1 MKLMKSGKSS
11 GWHAAFPPSGL
22 TCPFANPEIE
32 PYQAAAKA
40 SIRLLGLDM
49 PIEEQILQA
58 VYDTSLDAI
67 IVIDQKGLMRSYNK
81 IAEKLFHYSAEEVL
95 GQNIKVLM
103 PPYFAEQHDGY
114 IERYLRTGEKR
125 IIGIGRVVTGQK
137 KDGSTF
143 PLELS
148 IGEARIGTER
158 LFAGFIRDLSERQ
171 QMEQRVHELQEE
183 LVHASRLA
191 SLGEIT
197 SMVAHEVNQPL
208 SASGTYLE
216 VARELL
222 VSEREDRLAG
232 GLKAIEQAAA
242 QIRRVGDTVRRIRE
256 FARKKT
262 PDLAFED
269 INRIIEEANAIAT
282 VGTKAK
288 NIRTIF
294 DLSALHPKTKVD
306 RIQIQQVVM
315 NLVRN
320 AMDALTDHD
329 RRELVLQSRIN
340 EADEIEISVMDSGPG
355 IAETVVKRLF
365 TPFMTTKKDGTGLG
379 LAICRSIVEAHG
391 GRLWHEKSPLGGA
404 AFKFTLPANTGSDVK
419 PHANI

>member
-1 MKLMKSGKSS
+1 
-11 GWHAAFPPSGL
+11 
-22 TCPFANPEIE
+22 
-32 PYQAAAKA
+32 
-40 SIRLLGLDM
+40 M

-81 IAEKLFHYSAEEVL
+81 IAKKLFHYSPNEVL
-95 GQNIKVLM
+95 GRNIKMLM
-103 PPYFAEQHDGY
+103 PPYFAEKHDGY
-114 IERYLRTGEKR
+114 LERYLRTGERR

-143 PLELS
+143 PLELA
-148 IGEARIGTER
+148 IGEARIGEER
-158 LFAGFIRDLSERQ
+158 LFAGFIRDLTERQ
-171 QMEQRVHELQEE
+171 QIEQRVHELQEE

-216 VARELL
+216 VARE
-222 VSEREDRLAG
+222 REDRVAG

-242 QIRRVGDTVRRIRE
+242 QIRRVGETVRRIRE

-269 INRIIEEANAIAT
+269 INRIIEEANAIAA

-294 DLSALHPKTKVD
+294 DLSTLHPKTRVD

-320 AMDALTDHD
+320 AMDAMTGHD
-329 RRELVLQSRIN
+329 RRELVLQSRID
-340 EADEIEISVMDSGPG
+340 ETGEIEIGVMDSGPG
-355 IAETVVKRLF
+355 IPDTVAKRLF
-365 TPFMTTKKDGTGLG
+365 TPFMTTKRDGTGLG

-404 AFKFTLPANTGSDVK
+404 AFKFTLPVNTGIDVS
-419 PHANI
+419 PHARI

>member
-1 MKLMKSGKSS
+1 
-11 GWHAAFPPSGL
+11 
-22 TCPFANPEIE
+22 
-32 PYQAAAKA
+32 
-40 SIRLLGLDM
+40 M

-81 IAEKLFHYSAEEVL
+81 IAEKLFYYSTKEVL
-95 GQNIKVLM
+95 GQNIKMLM
-103 PPYFAEQHDGY
+103 PPYCAEQHDGY
-114 IERYLRTGEKR
+114 LERYLRTGEKR

-148 IGEARIGTER
+148 IGEARIGDER

-222 VSEREDRLAG
+222 SSQREDRQAG

-262 PDLAFED
+262 PDLEFED
-269 INRIIEEANAIAT
+269 INRIIEEANAIAA

-294 DLSALHPKTKVD
+294 DLSAQHPKTRVD
-306 RIQIQQVVM
+306 RIQIQQVIM

-320 AMDALTDHD
+320 AMDAMTDFD

-340 EADEIEISVMDSGPG
+340 EAGEIEISVLDSGPG

-365 TPFMTTKKDGTGLG
+365 TPFMTTKSDGTGLG

-404 AFKFTLPANTGSDVK
+404 AFKFTLPANTGSDVN
-419 PHANI
+419 PHASI

>member
-1 MKLMKSGKSS
+1 
-11 GWHAAFPPSGL
+11 
-22 TCPFANPEIE
+22 
-32 PYQAAAKA
+32 
-40 SIRLLGLDM
+40 M
-49 PIEEQILQA
+49 PIEAQILQA

-81 IAEKLFHYSAEEVL
+81 IAEKLFHYSAKEIL
-95 GQNIKVLM
+95 GQNIKMLM
-103 PPYFAEQHDGY
+103 PPYFAEKHDGY
-114 IERYLRTGEKR
+114 LERYLRTGERR
-125 IIGIGRVVTGQK
+125 IIGIGRVVTGQR

-148 IGEARIGTER
+148 IGEARIGDER
-158 LFAGFIRDLSERQ
+158 LFAGFIRDLTDRQ

-269 INRIIEEANAIAT
+269 INRIIEEANAIAA

-288 NIRTIF
+288 NIRTMF
-294 DLSALHPKTKVD
+294 DLSALHPRTRVD

-320 AMDALTDHD
+320 AMDAMTDHE

-340 EADEIEISVMDSGPG
+340 EAGEIEISVLDSGPG
-355 IAETVVKRLF
+355 IPEAAAKRLF

-404 AFKFTLPANTGSDVK
+404 AFKFTLPANTGSDVT
-419 PHANI
+419 PHASI

>member
-1 MKLMKSGKSS
+1 M
-11 GWHAAFPPSGL
+11 
-22 TCPFANPEIE
+22 
-32 PYQAAAKA
+32 Q
-40 SIRLLGLDM
+40 
-49 PIEEQILQA
+49 IEEQILQT

-67 IVIDQKGLMRSYNK
+67 IVIDEKGVMRSFNK
-81 IAEKLFHYSAEEVL
+81 IAEKLFNYSAREVL
-95 GQNIKVLM
+95 GQNIKLLM

-114 IERYLRTGEKR
+114 LERYLDTGEKR

-148 IGEARIGTER
+148 IGEAKIGER
-158 LFAGFIRDLSERQ
+158 RFFTGFIRDLTERQ
-171 QMEQRVHELQEE
+171 QVEQRVHELQEE

-222 VSEREDRLAG
+222 GSEREEDRSR
-232 GLKAIEQAAA
+232 GLKAMEQAAA
-242 QIRRVGDTVRRIRE
+242 QIRRVGDTVQRIRE

-262 PDLAFED
+262 PDLAVED
-269 INRIIEEANAIAT
+269 INRIIEEANAIAS
-282 VGTKAK
+282 VGSKSK
-288 NIRTIF
+288 RIRTIF
-294 DLSALHPKTKVD
+294 DLTPARPQAKVD

-320 AMDALTDHD
+320 AIDAMADQE
-329 RRELVLQSRIN
+329 RRELILRSHLN
-340 EADEIEISVMDSGPG
+340 EAGQIEISVIDSGAG
-355 IAETVVKRLF
+355 VAEVAAKRLF

-379 LAICRSIVEAHG
+379 LAICRTIVEAHG
-391 GRLWHEKSPLGGA
+391 GKLWYEKSYLGGA
-404 AFKFTLPANTGSDVK
+404 AFKFTLPTANGSDVK
-419 PHANI
+419 VHAGA

>member
-1 MKLMKSGKSS
+1 MG
-11 GWHAAFPPSGL
+11 P
-22 TCPFANPEIE
+22 
-32 PYQAAAKA
+32 
-40 SIRLLGLDM
+40 DM
-49 PIEEQILQA
+49 PIEGQILQA

-67 IVIDQKGLMRSYNK
+67 IVIDQKGMMRSFNK
-81 IAEKLFHYSAEEVL
+81 IAEKLFSYPANEVL
-95 GQNIKVLM
+95 GRNIKMLM
-103 PPYFAEQHDGY
+103 PPYFAEHHDGY
-114 IERYLRTGEKR
+114 LERYLRTGERR

-143 PLELS
+143 PLELA
-148 IGEARIGTER
+148 IGEARIGDEK
-158 LFAGFIRDLSERQ
+158 LFAGFIRDLTERQ
-171 QMEQRVHELQEE
+171 QIEQRVHELQEE

-222 VSEREDRLAG
+222 MSEREDRRADS
-232 GLKAIEQAAA
+232 LKAIEEAAV

-262 PDLAFED
+262 PDLGSED
-269 INRIIEEANAIAT
+269 INRIIEEANAIAA

-288 NIRTIF
+288 DIRTIF
-294 DLSALHPKTKVD
+294 DLSDLHPKTRVD
-306 RIQIQQVVM
+306 RIQIQQVIM

-320 AMDALTDHD
+320 AMDAMTDFD

-340 EADEIEISVMDSGPG
+340 EANEIEIGVLDSGPG
-355 IAETVVKRLF
+355 IAEAAAKRLF
-365 TPFMTTKKDGTGLG
+365 TPFVTTKKDGTGLG

-404 AFKFTLPANTGSDVK
+404 AFKFTLPANTGSDVN

>member
-1 MKLMKSGKSS
+1 MG
-11 GWHAAFPPSGL
+11 P
-22 TCPFANPEIE
+22 
-32 PYQAAAKA
+32 
-40 SIRLLGLDM
+40 DM
-49 PIEEQILQA
+49 PIEGQILQA

-67 IVIDQKGLMRSYNK
+67 IVIDQKGLMRSFNK
-81 IAEKLFHYSAEEVL
+81 IAEKLFHYSVQEVL
-95 GQNIKVLM
+95 GQNVKMLM
-103 PPYFAEQHDGY
+103 PPYFAKQHDGY
-114 IERYLRTGEKR
+114 LERYLRTGERR
-125 IIGIGRVVTGQK
+125 IIGIGRIVTGQK

-143 PLELS
+143 PLELA
-148 IGEARIGTER
+148 IGEARIGEER
-158 LFAGFIRDLSERQ
+158 LFAGFIRDLTDRQ
-171 QMEQRVHELQEE
+171 QIEQRVHELQEE

-191 SLGEIT
+191 SLGEIS

-269 INRIIEEANAIAT
+269 INRIIEEANAIAA

-288 NIRTIF
+288 DIRTLF
-294 DLSALHPKTKVD
+294 DLSVLHPKTRVD

-320 AMDALTDHD
+320 AMDAMTDHD
-329 RRELVLQSRIN
+329 RRELVLKSRVN
-340 EADEIEISVMDSGPG
+340 EADEIEISVLDSGPG
-355 IAETVVKRLF
+355 VSETFSKRLF

-391 GRLWHEKSPLGGA
+391 GKLWHEKSPLGGA
-404 AFKFTLPANTGSDVK
+404 AFKFTLPTNEAN
-419 PHANI
+419 PHANN

>member
-1 MKLMKSGKSS
+1 
-11 GWHAAFPPSGL
+11 
-22 TCPFANPEIE
+22 
-32 PYQAAAKA
+32 
-40 SIRLLGLDM
+40 M
-49 PIEEQILQA
+49 PIEGQILQA

-67 IVIDQKGLMRSYNK
+67 IVIDQKGLMRSFNK
-81 IAEKLFHYSAEEVL
+81 IAEKLFYYSAKEVL
-95 GQNIKVLM
+95 GQNIKILM

-114 IERYLRTGEKR
+114 LERYLRTGEKR

-143 PLELS
+143 PVELA
-148 IGEARIGTER
+148 IGEARIGDER
-158 LFAGFIRDLSERQ
+158 LFAGFIRDLTERQ
-171 QMEQRVHELQEE
+171 QIEQRVHELQEE

-269 INRIIEEANAIAT
+269 INRIVEEANAIAA

-294 DLSALHPKTKVD
+294 DLSALHPKIRVD

-320 AMDALTDHD
+320 AMDAMTDHD

-340 EADEIEISVMDSGPG
+340 EAGEIEISVLDSGPG
-355 IAETVVKRLF
+355 ISEAVAKRLF

-404 AFKFTLPANTGSDVK
+404 AFKFTLPATTGSDVN
-419 PHANI
+419 PHASI